1 MLDIFRDTVSY
12 LIATFIFNWDVHIQ
26 NNVTL
31 TTFCPIWFP
40 CTQKVRPGIMIDISF
55 PKYIF
60 TSWNT
65 RRCSGF
71 KKKWKNSSD
80 MFVAVSWIVATPSLV
95 WIG

>member
-1 MLDIFRDTVSY
+1 MQF
-12 LIATFIFNWDVHIQ
+12 
-26 NNVTL
+26 
-31 TTFCPIWFP
+31 
-40 CTQKVRPGIMIDISF
+40 IDINEVF
-55 PKYIF
+55 ILYD

-80 MFVAVSWIVATPSLV
+80 IFVAGFWIVATPSLV